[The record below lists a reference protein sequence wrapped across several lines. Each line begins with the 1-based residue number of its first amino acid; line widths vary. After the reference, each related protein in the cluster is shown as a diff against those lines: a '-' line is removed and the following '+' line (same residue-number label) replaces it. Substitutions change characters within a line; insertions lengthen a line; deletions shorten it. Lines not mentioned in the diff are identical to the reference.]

1 MMSSNM
7 DAKLKTQLK
16 DLDFDFSQ
24 IRNDATRE
32 DVNLLLNGI
41 EQFSHEN
48 DHLTDENQRLK
59 DEINRL
65 QGEQGKPN
73 IRAGKKDGD
82 ISSEK
87 ERKID
92 QPPKKKKS
100 KAKKHKLKIHLKKT
114 GKVNPSELPDDAVF
128 KGYDSVVI
136 QDIVIKSENTE
147 FRREVYYSPSQNER
161 FIASLPAG
169 YAGEFGP
176 GIKAIILCLYHDS
189 VMSQPAIHRL
199 LTTAGIHIAA
209 STLSRIITDDTS
221 IFHEEKADIFA
232 AGLQS
237 TGYQHIDD
245 TGARVNGKNH
255 YTHVLCNPFYTAYFT
270 CPKKDRLTLLG
281 ILSGGELSF
290 HLNQKAMQLMIE
302 LKLSKTQQSRVEPL
316 LQSQPMSR
324 AEIDKSLDILFPN
337 PKKHRTQR
345 RIILE
350 ASALVAYQNRD
361 DAIKILVCDDAPQFK
376 TMTDYLSLCWVH
388 EGRHFKKLKPLIQSN
403 QEKVDAVITDLWAF
417 YRTLLA
423 YKQAPS
429 EMQAK
434 ILSEEF
440 DTLFTQTTEYDLL
453 DERLRKIAA
462 KKDNLLLV
470 LTYPEIPLHNNP
482 AELGARVQTRK
493 GDVSLQTKNDKGTKA
508 KDTMMTIVQTARK
521 LSVNTLDYIRDRMSQ
536 SYQMPSL
543 SSLIKLRSQEKF
555 NSS

>member
-1 MMSSNM
+1 M

-16 DLDFDFSQ
+16 DLKFDFNQ
-24 IRNDATRE
+24 IQNDAARD

-87 ERKID
+87 ERKND

-100 KAKKHKLKIHLKKT
+100 KAKKHKIITQRKQTCKI
-114 GKVNPSELPDDAVF
+114 NPSELPSDAVF
-128 KGYDSVVI
+128 KGYDTVVI
-136 QDIVIKSENTE
+136 QDIVIKPENTE
-147 FRREVYYSPSQNER
+147 FRREIYYSPSQRKR

-169 YAGEFGP
+169 YVGEFGP
-176 GIKAIILCLYHDS
+176 GIKTLVLCLYNDG

-199 LTTAGIHIAA
+199 LTAVGIYISP
-209 STLSRIITDDTS
+209 STLSRIITDEQS
-221 IFHEEKADIFA
+221 IFHQEKADIFA
-232 AGLQS
+232 AGLRS
-237 TGYQHIDD
+237 TNYQHIDD

-281 ILSGGELSF
+281 VLSEGELMF
-290 HLNQKAMQLMIE
+290 HLNSEALQLMRE
-302 LKLSKTQQSRVEPL
+302 LKLSEKQRARIAPL
-316 LQSQPMSR
+316 LQNSPMSR
-324 AEIDKSLDILFPN
+324 AEIDEQLDLLYPN

-345 RIILE
+345 RIIRE
-350 ASALVAYQNRD
+350 ACALVAYQKND
-361 DAIKILVCDDAPQFK
+361 DFIKILICDDAPQFK
-376 TMTDYLSLCWVH
+376 NITEHLSLCWVH
-388 EGRHFKKLKPLIQSN
+388 EGRHFKKLKPLIN
-403 QEKVDAVITDLWAF
+403 AHQEKVDAVIADLWVF
-417 YRTLLA
+417 YRKLLA

-429 EMQAK
+429 KKQAK
-434 ILSEEF
+434 RLSDEF
-440 DTLFTQTTEYDLL
+440 DTLFTQTTGYDLL
-453 DERLRKIAA
+453 DDRLQKIHA
-462 KKDNLLLV
+462 KKDNLLLA
-470 LTYPEIPLHNNP
+470 LKYPGLPLHNNP

-521 LSVNTLDYIRDRMSQ
+521 LGVNTLDYIHDRVSLNFK
-536 SYQMPSL
+536 MPSL
-543 SSLIKLRSQEKF
+543 SSLIIVRSQEQF
-555 NSS
+555 DSS